1 MRKLVLLV
9 DGVETPL
16 GGVIGVDYNT
26 ETEYVYDDSISDSSE
41 ERTENEYAAVEY
53 PALIRVSGQLY
64 YDSVETIDKLSCG
77 NMDGNLTEQVNG
89 FPYKDNQCNFAG
101 AKGYQYGADD
111 EINVYYNDCWHV
123 F

>member
-101 AKGYQYGADD
+101 AKGYQY
-111 EINVYYNDCWHV
+111 
-123 F
+123 